1 VIKTFEVKDDKY
13 SPKSFTKKIIA
24 KKEFVVKREN
34 SKNVWNEKVIAELYR
49 ETKDGYQSNDS
60 VVAWKAV
67 GVQSRKRVIVN
78 LPIPELARTI
88 RNGSSIDVSFEVHV
102 DVAGGFVSTTVPVTI
117 LHPLSFIDSLPGV
130 ERGTLRRAPL
140 SVSQSLVA
148 PVLGL
153 AMTPEPA
160 FTSNVTLADV
170 PETPREPDV
179 RPSSTFKRRTVIKPI
194 ITAPSSASLQQ
205 KSKLSVKKPAQEA
218 PTILSSGAR
227 RHDYDE
233 VSVTPLDLDEEM
245 DKLYQMVQA
254 SQ

>member
-1 VIKTFEVKDDKY
+1 VIKTFEVKDEKY
-13 SPKSFTKKIIA
+13 TPKSYSKKVIT
-24 KKEFVVKREN
+24 KKEFVVKKEN
-34 SKNVWNEKVIAELYR
+34 AKNVWNDKLVAELYR

-67 GVQSRKRVIVN
+67 DVHSRKRLIVN
-78 LPIPELARTI
+78 LAIPDLARTI
-88 RNGSSIDVSFEVHV
+88 RNGSTIDVSFEVHV
-102 DVAGGFVSTTVPVTI
+102 DIAGGFVSTTVPVTI
-117 LHPLSFIDSLPGV
+117 LHPLSFVESLPGLAK
-130 ERGTLRRAPL
+130 GTLRRAPL

-153 AMTPEPA
+153 AATPEPA

-170 PETPREPDV
+170 PETPREPDT

-194 ITAPSSASLQQ
+194 ITAPSPVSLQQ

-218 PTILSSGAR
+218 PTILNSGAR

-233 VSVTPLDLDEEM
+233 VSVTPLDLDEEI
-245 DKLYQMVQA
+245 DKLYQLVQA